1 MRKYLSCLASL
12 LWPSPPWP
20 CLIVLTVAMAAP
32 PSAFADSYR
41 CGRKLIRTGDSTADV
56 LRVCG
61 QPEARDRGQAEV
73 RVDGV
78 AKKVSVERWHYKQGT
93 RSLSRI
99 VNIHRGR
106 VVSIE
111 VGSR

>member
-1 MRKYLSCLASL
+1 MRPPAHTVRMRSNLLPSLISFLLALSI
-12 LWPSPPWP
+12 P
-20 CLIVLTVAMAAP
+20 IAAHT
-32 PSAFADSYR
+32 DSFR
-41 CGRKLIRTGDSTADV
+41 CGRKLIRTGDTTADV

-61 QPEARDRGQAEV
+61 QPQARDRGQAEV
-73 RVDGV
+73 RSHGV
-78 AKKVSVERWHYKQGT
+78 GTKQTVERWHYRRSG
-93 RSLSRI
+93 RSLPRI

>member
-1 MRKYLSCLASL
+1 MKGTGWTCLLSLV
-12 LWPSPPWP
+12 
-20 CLIVLTVAMAAP
+20 IVVTSVPACE
-32 PSAFADSYR
+32 ADSFR
-41 CGRKLIRTGDSTADV
+41 CGRKLIRDGDTKADV

-61 QPEARDRGQAEV
+61 DPIAKDRGRADV
-73 RVDGV
+73 RIDGSTRN
-78 AKKVSVERWHYKQGT
+78 VSVERWHYKRSS

-99 VNIHRGR
+99 VNIYRGE

>member
-1 MRKYLSCLASL
+1 MRKKLR
-12 LWPSPPWP
+12 P
-20 CLIVLTVAMAAP
+20 CLIVLTMSLIVP
-32 PSAFADSYR
+32 PVGNADSYR
-41 CGRKLIRTGDSTADV
+41 CGRKLIRTGDTSADV

-61 QPEARDRGQAEV
+61 QPEVRDRGQADV
-73 RVDGV
+73 SADGV
-78 AKKVSVERWHYKQGT
+78 TKAVVVERWHYKQGA

-99 VNIHRGR
+99 VNIYRGR

>member
-1 MRKYLSCLASL
+1 M
-12 LWPSPPWP
+12 
-20 CLIVLTVAMAAP
+20 TVPA
-32 PSAFADSYR
+32 SAFADSYR
-41 CGRKLIRTGDSTADV
+41 CGRKLIRTGDTSADV

-61 QPEARDRGQAEV
+61 QPEARDRGRAEV

-78 AKKVSVERWHYKQGT
+78 AKRVPVERWHYKQGT

>member
-1 MRKYLSCLASL
+1 MRKNQ
-12 LWPSPPWP
+12 WPY
-20 CLIVLTVAMAAP
+20 LIVLVAALTV
-32 PSAFADSYR
+32 PSGGDADSYR
-41 CGRKLIRTGDSTADV
+41 CGRKLIRTGDTSADV

-61 QPEARDRGQAEV
+61 QPEARDRGHADV
-73 RVDGV
+73 RADGV
-78 AKKVSVERWHYKQGT
+78 SKKVSVQRWHYRQSS

-99 VNIHRGR
+99 VNIYRGR